1 MEMQSLHVLV
11 INYQYNSTI
20 LLLDFLYVGWAMQLL
35 FFIFLKRDKESN
47 ENYLKLMLD
56 YYIHCKY
63 PLQLLIFPEGTDL
76 TSRHKRD
83 SDDYARKN
91 GLTEYNYVL
100 HPRTKGFITC
110 INHLREEL
118 KMVIDI
124 DVAYRGP
131 IPQNICDILI
141 GKWPTEVHFRIRQYS
156 LTGLPGDDDGLKT
169 WLNSCWAE
177 KEGRLEQFYKEGKF
191 NKYSVEGKRPLKTT
205 IEMSFILL
213 LWISIFVIVLY
224 QFYTVNVW
232 FIVYTV
238 ATWLF
243 FLTIDRCF
251 GGFDDFVLWIY
262 I

>member
-1 MEMQSLHVLV
+1 
-11 INYQYNSTI
+11 
-20 LLLDFLYVGWAMQLL
+20 MQLML
-35 FFIFLKRDKESN
+35 YIFLSRDWTSDER
-47 ENYLKLMLD
+47 YLNRILQYFL
-56 YYIHCKY
+56 HCKY
-63 PLQLLIFPEGTDL
+63 PIQLLIFPEGTDL
-76 TSRHKRD
+76 SQDNRER
-83 SDDYARKN
+83 SQAYARKN
-91 GLTEYNYVL
+91 GLTEYSYVL

-110 INHLREEL
+110 INSLRGEL
-118 KMVIDI
+118 KTVTDI

-131 IPQNICDILI
+131 IPQNERDILS
-141 GKWPTEVHFRIRQYS
+141 GKWPEEIHFRIRQYS
-156 LTGLPGDDDGLKT
+156 LTDLPGDDDGLKT

-191 NKYSVEGKRPLKTT
+191 NEYSVEGKRPLKTT

-224 QFYTVNVW
+224 QFYTVNMW

-251 GGFDDFVLWIY
+251 GGFDNFELWINNHH
-262 I
+262 